1 MASEKLFENQV
12 KKFLHGVGIYAAGT
26 PIQKMTVEQ
35 RGWYFKEWGGG
46 YSKSGIPDLIICA
59 NGFFIACELKGP
71 TGKPSEL
78 QGLNVMRINQ
88 SNGIAMILYPEGFE
102 NFKNIVKGVMKCNS
116 HIQELMYLKTANT
129 STSCNIL
136 TS

>member
-1 MASEKLFENQV
+1 MASEKLFENKV
-12 KKFLHGVGIYAAGT
+12 KKFLHSVGVYAAGT
-26 PIQKMTVEQ
+26 PKQNMEVEQ
-35 RGWYFKEWGGG
+35 HGWYFKEWGGG

-59 NGFFIACELKGP
+59 NGFFIAAEIKGP
-71 TGKPSEL
+71 TGRASDL
-78 QGLNVMRINQ
+78 QKLNTERINN

-102 NFKNIVKGVMKCNS
+102 NFKNIIEGVIKCNF
-116 HIQELMYLKTANT
+116 HIQDLTYLKTVHT